1 MSKDTELIRLQ
12 HAMEIHQNIMIN
24 GGIAANALV
33 EMCRNLKIMRDEKL
47 YEPLGYDEFDSYCV
61 KMANIKARQAYTYI
75 STFENLGE
83 SVLQSTAN
91 MGITKLSLIAQL
103 PPSDRADAVENVD
116 EIAGMTVAQ
125 VKELVAKAKHQG
137 EQLSLVIDERDKLTL
152 EIDTKDVELFQLNE
166 RLKDAMQAIN
176 DQPIIYSEEF
186 DEAVKAAKSEA
197 EKEYRQKL
205 KDLEE
210 KRKKDIN
217 YAEGVAEKRGKVMG
231 ANEAEAEIKAE
242 YEAKIRQL
250 ELTVNEAKMKSES
263 LEKQLK
269 LSDND
274 IMTIKI
280 YLESVKDSFKK
291 CISFLQSKQMEPDVY
306 MKCASAV
313 LKMAEMLQT
322 EAGGLIDENR

>member
-1 MSKDTELIRLQ
+1 MNKGTEITNLQ
-12 HAMEIHQNIMIN
+12 YAMQIHQNIVIN
-24 GGIAANALV
+24 GGIAANALC

-47 YEPLGYDEFDSYCV
+47 YETLGYEDFDTYSV

-75 STFENLGE
+75 STFESLGE

-91 MGITKLSLIAQL
+91 LGITKLSLIAQL

-125 VKELVAKAKHQG
+125 VKELVAKSKHQG

-186 DEAVKAAKSEA
+186 GEAVKAAKSEA

-242 YEAKIRQL
+242 YEAKIKQL
-250 ELTVNEAKMKSES
+250 EAAADEAKAEAEAVSKR
-263 LEKQLK
+263 LG
-269 LSDND
+269 LSDSD
-274 IMTIKI
+274 ITTVKI
-280 YLESVKDSFKK
+280 YLQNTLDMYRQCVEFIGKMEGDARTK
-291 CISFLQSKQMEPDVY
+291 CIT
-306 MKCASAV
+306 AV
-313 LKMAEMLQT
+313 NKMASIIKA
-322 EAGGLIDENR
+322 EAEGLKEHDGR